1 MIIYL
6 VCTFRG
12 ILQYTAIYFKE
23 VKRADG
29 SCEVLEPLKRVR
41 PQLFDKSYM
50 QSLLHGFHAW
60 HISLEELKR
69 VEQVQSKSL
78 KESQN

>member
-23 VKRADG
+23 VKWWMAAVKTA
-29 SCEVLEPLKRVR
+29 SEESEAATIQYSP
-41 PQLFDKSYM
+41 
-50 QSLLHGFHAW
+50 
-60 HISLEELKR
+60 EELKR
-69 VEQVQSKSL
+69 VEQVQSKS
-78 KESQN
+78 